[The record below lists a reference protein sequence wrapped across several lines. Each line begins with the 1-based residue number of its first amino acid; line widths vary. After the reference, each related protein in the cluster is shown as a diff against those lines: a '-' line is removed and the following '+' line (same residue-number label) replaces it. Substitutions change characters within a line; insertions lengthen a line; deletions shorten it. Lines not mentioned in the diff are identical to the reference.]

1 MIYIQ
6 THSQTLSEEGYKV
19 VYSTPGAGSVVSRRA
34 SGVKCLS
41 NITKNEMSTLDQQ
54 GAGLLLKGSWMH

>member
-6 THSQTLSEEGYKV
+6 TNSQTLSEEGYKV
-19 VYSTPGAGSVVSRRA
+19 VYSTPGAGSVVSRWA

-41 NITKNEMSTLDQQ
+41 NISKNEMSTLDQREL
-54 GAGLLLKGSWMH
+54 GYF

>member
-6 THSQTLSEEGYKV
+6 THSQTLSEVDYKV
-19 VYSTPGAGSVVSRRA
+19 VYSTPGAGSVVSRWA

-41 NITKNEMSTLDQQ
+41 NISKNEMSTLDQREL
-54 GAGLLLKGSWMH
+54 GYF